1 MHPREPHTTDARPTL
16 THFHPK
22 PDEHGK
28 PLKLR
33 SPSQP
38 SPLQNWSS
46 AHQTATVVPGGPMPP
61 VLNGLAVER
70 WADAPR
76 TQEGWEARAAARPV
90 AEPPF
95 ERPPGFKAAAGAV
108 VMEPDGHFWLVSPSN
123 GFAGYVN
130 TFPKGTVDKGA
141 GLQATALKE
150 VYEESGLEVRLMAF
164 LVDAPR
170 SQSYTR
176 YYLARRIGGNPAEMG
191 WESQAVHLVPRERLA
206 DFLTNK
212 NDAPVLQAI
221 LAGTAGSAREGGLG
235 P

>member
-1 MHPREPHTTDARPTL
+1 M

-28 PLKLR
+28 PLRLS
-33 SPSQP
+33 SPSTP
-38 SPLQNWSS
+38 TPLHRWSS
-46 AHQTATVVPGGPMPP
+46 SHEHATVVPGGPMPP

-70 WADAPR
+70 WTEAPR
-76 TQEGWEARAAARPV
+76 THQGWDTLAAASPV
-90 AEPPF
+90 CEPSF
-95 ERPPGFKAAAGAV
+95 DRPPGFKAAAGAV
-108 VMEPDGHFWLVSPSN
+108 VMEPDGRFWLVSPSN

-141 GLQATALKE
+141 SLQATALKE
-150 VYEESGLEVRLMAF
+150 VFEESGLQVRLTAH
-164 LVDAPR
+164 LADLRR

-176 YYLARRIGGNPAEMG
+176 YYLARRVGGHPADMG

-206 DFLTNK
+206 EFLTNR
-212 NDAPVLQAI
+212 NDAKLLEAI
-221 LAGTAGSAREGGLG
+221 FALGAASACAGGLG